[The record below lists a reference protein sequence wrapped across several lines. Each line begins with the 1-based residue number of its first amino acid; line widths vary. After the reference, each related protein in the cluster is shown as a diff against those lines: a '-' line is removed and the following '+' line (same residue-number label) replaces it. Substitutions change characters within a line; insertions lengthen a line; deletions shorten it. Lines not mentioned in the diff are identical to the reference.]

1 MFVLDLGLSGRK
13 EQYIES
19 ILELGQEAQQALQP
33 LVEQVTRREEFV
45 EPRGEAGAEDRT
57 R

>member
-1 MFVLDLGLSGRK
+1 MLDLGLSGRK

-19 ILELGQEAQQALQP
+19 RLELGQEAQQALQP
-33 LVEQVTRREEFV
+33 LGEQVTRREEFV